1 MSQYLSQD
9 EIDALLNAVNDDAPP
24 ATDGSSALASAPAAN
39 TAPGNVANPA
49 GAEAAPKAA
58 VQNPAN
64 NERIFGRALQLEAIN
79 QNIQPYDITNQDRI
93 IRGRMP
99 MMDLINDRFTR
110 SFRVS
115 LSSVLRK
122 TTSVNV
128 INREMSK
135 FGELLTTL
143 PIPTCI
149 CVIRLNELR
158 GPALI
163 IIESKLSYAIIDSF
177 FGGRDRPFTKVD
189 GKEFTKIEL
198 TFMKRIMDIAIRDL
212 EEAWAPIQNLDAQF
226 MRAEINPQFASIV
239 PPSEVVLNTTYEIEF
254 ESASGTV
261 MVVFPYST
269 IEPVKQK
276 LSSTFQTDTDVVDTV
291 WSSYLTKHIQTV
303 ELIARVKLGEADIKL
318 SEIVNL
324 NVGDVIP
331 LTQDVSGELCVE
343 VEDVAKL
350 KCLSGIYKGSRAVQ
364 ITKKM
369 DI

>member
-1 MSQYLSQD
+1 MSQYLSQE
-9 EIDALLNAVNDDAPP
+9 EIDALLNAVNEDGTPQ
-24 ATDGSSALASAPAAN
+24 TNGSSALAVDSSVKQN
-39 TAPGNVANPA
+39 TPLSLAKSPNEKIGSVSD
-49 GAEAAPKAA
+49 E
-58 VQNPAN
+58 Q
-64 NERIFGRALQLEAIN
+64 NERIFGRALQLEAIS

-212 EEAWAPIQNLDAQF
+212 EESWAPIQALDAQF

-261 MVVFPYST
+261 MIVFPYST

-291 WSSYLTKHIQTV
+291 WSTYLTKHIQSV
-303 ELIARVKLGEADIKL
+303 EVAAKVKLGEAEIKL

-324 NVGDVIP
+324 QVGDIIP
-331 LTQDVSGELCVE
+331 LAQDVSGELIVE
-343 VEDVAKL
+343 MEDVAKL

-364 ITKKM
+364 ITKK
-369 DI
+369 IEL

>member
-9 EIDALLNAVNDDAPP
+9 EIDALLNAVNNEGT
-24 ATDGSSALASAPAAN
+24 ATTTPDG
-39 TAPGNVANPA
+39 
-49 GAEAAPKAA
+49 GAAA
-58 VQNPAN
+58 VQAN
-64 NERIFGRALQLEAIN
+64 ASPGGASGATGSNATTGKGNSAEEDDRIFGTAAPLEAIT

-149 CVIRLNELR
+149 CVLRLNELR

-177 FGGRDRPFTKVD
+177 FGGKDRPFTKVD

-212 EEAWAPIQNLDAQF
+212 EEAWSPIQVLDAQF

-276 LSSTFQTDTDVVDTV
+276 LSSTFQTDNDVVDTV
-291 WSSYLTKHIQTV
+291 WSSYLTKHINAIDA
-303 ELIARVKLGEADIKL
+303 IARVKLGEADIKL
-318 SEIVNL
+318 SDIL
-324 NVGDVIP
+324 GLQVGDIIP
-331 LTQDVSGELCVE
+331 LNQEVSGELSIEIEE
-343 VEDVAKL
+343 VTKL

-364 ITKKM
+364 ITKRVE
-369 DI
+369 

>member
-9 EIDALLNAVNDDAPP
+9 EIDALLNAVNEDPAPAVADATPKP
-24 ATDGSSALASAPAAN
+24 ATN
-39 TAPGNVANPA
+39 GNVALKMEDSVKE
-49 GAEAAPKAA
+49 GVGK
-58 VQNPAN
+58 
-64 NERIFGRALQLEAIN
+64 IFGSGTKDVNMTSGQLEAISVN
-79 QNIQPYDITNQDRI
+79 VQTYDITNQDRI

-149 CVIRLNELR
+149 CVLRLNELR

-177 FGGRDRPFTKVD
+177 FGGKDRPFTKVD

-198 TFMKRIMDIAIRDL
+198 TFMKRIIDIAIRDL
-212 EEAWAPIQNLDAQF
+212 EEAWTPIQPLDIQF
-226 MRAEINPQFASIV
+226 MRAEINPQFVGIV

-276 LSSTFQTDTDVVDTV
+276 LSSTFQTDNEVVDTV
-291 WSSYLTKHIQTV
+291 WTTYLSQHIRSAEATAS
-303 ELIARVKLGEADIKL
+303 IKLGEADIKL
-318 SEIVNL
+318 SDLISL

-331 LTQDVSGELCVE
+331 LNQEISGEINVE
-343 VEDVAKL
+343 IEEVAKL
-350 KCLSGIYKGSRAVQ
+350 KCLTGIYKGSRAVQ
-364 ITKKM
+364 ITRK
-369 DI
+369 IT

>member
-1 MSQYLSQD
+1 
-9 EIDALLNAVNDDAPP
+9 
-24 ATDGSSALASAPAAN
+24 
-39 TAPGNVANPA
+39 
-49 GAEAAPKAA
+49 
-58 VQNPAN
+58 
-64 NERIFGRALQLEAIN
+64 
-79 QNIQPYDITNQDRI
+79 NQDRI

-198 TFMKRIMDIAIRDL
+198 TFMKRIMDIA
-212 EEAWAPIQNLDAQF
+212 
-226 MRAEINPQFASIV
+226 
-239 PPSEVVLNTTYEIEF
+239 
-254 ESASGTV
+254 
-261 MVVFPYST
+261 
-269 IEPVKQK
+269 
-276 LSSTFQTDTDVVDTV
+276 
-291 WSSYLTKHIQTV
+291 
-303 ELIARVKLGEADIKL
+303 
-318 SEIVNL
+318 
-324 NVGDVIP
+324 
-331 LTQDVSGELCVE
+331 
-343 VEDVAKL
+343 
-350 KCLSGIYKGSRAVQ
+350 
-364 ITKKM
+364 
-369 DI
+369 

>member
-1 MSQYLSQD
+1 MAQFLSQD
-9 EIDALLNAVNDDAPP
+9 EIDALLGAVNDDAP
-24 ATDGSSALASAPAAN
+24 AAN
-39 TAPGNVANPA
+39 GAGTSAQATQSNQSTAGGKIAKASDSGGTAN
-49 GAEAAPKAA
+49 GA
-58 VQNPAN
+58 V
-64 NERIFGRALQLEAIN
+64 QLEAIA
-79 QNIQPYDITNQDRI
+79 QNVQPYDITNQDRI

-149 CVIRLNELR
+149 CVLRLNELR

-163 IIESKLSYAIIDSF
+163 IIESKLAYAIIDSF
-177 FGGRDRPFTKVD
+177 FGGKDRPFTKVD

-212 EEAWAPIQNLDAQF
+212 EESWAPIQELDAQF
-226 MRAEINPQFASIV
+226 MRAEINPQFVGIV

-254 ESASGTV
+254 ESASGTI
-261 MVVFPYST
+261 MIVFPYST

-276 LSSTFQTDTDVVDTV
+276 LSSTFQTDNEVIDTV
-291 WSSYLTKHIQTV
+291 WTTYLSQHIQSTKTSV
-303 ELIARVKLGEADIKL
+303 IVKLGETDIAMSDL
-318 SEIVNL
+318 VNL
-324 NVGDVIP
+324 KVGDVIP
-331 LTQDVSGELCVE
+331 LNQEISGELMIE
-343 VEDVAKL
+343 VEDVPKM
-350 KCLSGIYKGSRAVQ
+350 KCISGLYKGSRAVQ
-364 ITKKM
+364 ITDRLQKN
-369 DI
+369 

>member
-9 EIDALLNAVNDDAPP
+9 EIDALLNAVNEEPAPT
-24 ATDGSSALASAPAAN
+24 ADGTTASSADPSPGAGTVNAQAGSAPQAA
-39 TAPGNVANPA
+39 GGVS
-49 GAEAAPKAA
+49 
-58 VQNPAN
+58 VQ
-64 NERIFGRALQLEAIN
+64 EGDQVFGRPLQLEAIS
-79 QNIQPYDITNQDRI
+79 QTIQAYDITNQDRI

-149 CVIRLNELR
+149 CVLRLNELR

-163 IIESKLSYAIIDSF
+163 VIESKLSYAIIDSF

-212 EEAWAPIQNLDAQF
+212 EEAWMPIQNLDAQF

-254 ESASGTV
+254 ESASGTI
-261 MVVFPYST
+261 MIVFPYST

-291 WSSYLTKHIQTV
+291 WSSYLTKHIQSV
-303 ELIARVKLGEADIKL
+303 EATAKVKLGETDIKL
-318 SEIVNL
+318 SEVMGL
-324 NVGDVIP
+324 KVGDIIP
-331 LTQDVSGELCVE
+331 LNQDVSGELMVE
-343 VEDVAKL
+343 VEDVRKL
-350 KCLSGIYKGSRAVQ
+350 KCLSGLFKGSRAVQ
-364 ITKKM
+364 ITKRLE
-369 DI
+369 

>member
-9 EIDALLNAVNDDAPP
+9 EIDALLNAVNEEPAP
-24 ATDGSSALASAPAAN
+24 ATDGSSALA
-39 TAPGNVANPA
+39 
-49 GAEAAPKAA
+49 AAPVASSASSPAPTA
-58 VQNPAN
+58 VTSTSSNTSTVDAAN
-64 NERIFGRALQLEAIN
+64 NEKLFGRTLQLEAIN

-149 CVIRLNELR
+149 CVLRLNELR

-291 WSSYLTKHIQTV
+291 WSSYLTKHIQSV
-303 ELIARVKLGEADIKL
+303 ELIARVQLGEAQIKL

-324 NVGDVIP
+324 NVGDIIP
-331 LTQDVSGELCVE
+331 LSQDVSGELSVE
-343 VEDVAKL
+343 FEDVGKL
-350 KCLSGIYKGSRAVQ
+350 RCLSGIYKGSRAVQ
-364 ITKKM
+364 ITKK
-369 DI
+369 IEL

>member
-1 MSQYLSQD
+1 MSQYLNQN
-9 EIDALLNAVNDDAPP
+9 EIDALLNAVNEEGAP
-24 ATDGSSALASAPAAN
+24 ATDGNAAVANSAATAGAKNAAQGGSASGSISQNGVNAAN
-39 TAPGNVANPA
+39 S
-49 GAEAAPKAA
+49 EK
-58 VQNPAN
+58 
-64 NERIFGRALQLEAIN
+64 IFGRALQLESIN

-149 CVIRLNELR
+149 CVLRLNELR

-291 WSSYLTKHIQTV
+291 WSSYLTKHIQSV

-331 LTQDVSGELCVE
+331 LSQDVSGELCVE

-364 ITKKM
+364 ITKKVE
-369 DI
+369 I

>member
-9 EIDALLNAVNDDAPP
+9 EIDALLNAVNDDAAP
-24 ATDGSSALASAPAAN
+24 ASSAPTPAAASTMGNAALKLEPDPSESTGKIFGSSKSEP
-39 TAPGNVANPA
+39 TMSTG
-49 GAEAAPKAA
+49 
-58 VQNPAN
+58 
-64 NERIFGRALQLEAIN
+64 QLEAISATV
-79 QNIQPYDITNQDRI
+79 QTYDITNQDRI

-149 CVIRLNELR
+149 CVLRLNELR

-177 FGGRDRPFTKVD
+177 FGGKDRPFTKVD

-212 EEAWAPIQNLDAQF
+212 EEAWTPIQPLDIQF
-226 MRAEINPQFASIV
+226 MRAEINPQFVGIV

-276 LSSTFQTDTDVVDTV
+276 LSSTFQTDNEVVDTV
-291 WSSYLTKHIQTV
+291 WSTYLSQHIKFA
-303 ELIARVKLGEADIKL
+303 EAIASVKLGEAEIKL
-318 SEIVNL
+318 SDLISL
-324 NVGDVIP
+324 NVGDIIP
-331 LTQDVSGELCVE
+331 LNQEISGEINVE
-343 VEDVAKL
+343 IEDVAKL

-364 ITKKM
+364 IVRK
-369 DI
+369 IL

>member
-9 EIDALLNAVNDDAPP
+9 EIDALLNAVNDEPAPQ
-24 ATDGSSALASAPAAN
+24 TDGSSALATDTNQQQSAAKPNLEVVGSAS
-39 TAPGNVANPA
+39 
-49 GAEAAPKAA
+49 AAPSSDK
-58 VQNPAN
+58 V
-64 NERIFGRALQLEAIN
+64 FGRALQLEAIN

-291 WSSYLTKHIQTV
+291 WSSYLTKHINLV
-303 ELIARVKLGEADIKL
+303 EIIAKVKLGEAEIKL

-324 NVGDVIP
+324 QVGDIIP
-331 LTQDVSGELCVE
+331 LAQDVSGELVVE
-343 VEDVAKL
+343 IEDVAKL
-350 KCLSGIYKGSRAVQ
+350 KCLSGLYKGSRAVQ
-364 ITKKM
+364 VTKK
-369 DI
+369 IEL

>member
-1 MSQYLSQD
+1 MSQYLSQE
-9 EIDALLNAVNDDAPP
+9 EIDALLGAVGD
-24 ATDGSSALASAPAAN
+24 SAAPAADSGS
-39 TAPGNVANPA
+39 TAASSSTTSETSSAKSSQEKVYS
-49 GAEAAPKAA
+49 E
-58 VQNPAN
+58 Q
-64 NERIFGRALQLEAIN
+64 GRVEAIN
-79 QNIQPYDITNQDRI
+79 VNVQSYDITNQDRI

-122 TTSVNV
+122 TTAVNV

-149 CVIRLNELR
+149 CVLRLNELR
-158 GPALI
+158 GQALI
-163 IIESKLSYAIIDSF
+163 IIESKLAYAIIDSF
-177 FGGRDRPFTKVD
+177 FGGKDRPFTKVD

-212 EEAWAPIQNLDAQF
+212 EESWAPIQPLDAQF
-226 MRAEINPQFASIV
+226 MRAEINPQFAGIV

-261 MVVFPYST
+261 MIVFPYST

-276 LSSTFQTDTDVVDTV
+276 LSSTFQTDNEVVDTV
-291 WSSYLTKHIQTV
+291 WSTYLSHHIKSAPA
-303 ELIARVKLGEADIKL
+303 EAKVKLGEVDISLADLL
-318 SEIVNL
+318 SL
-324 NVGDVIP
+324 SVGDVIP
-331 LTQDVSGELCVE
+331 LNQEISGELTVE
-343 VEDVAKL
+343 IEDVVKMR
-350 KCLSGIYKGSRAVQ
+350 CLSGIYKGSRAVQ
-364 ITKKM
+364 ITK
-369 DI
+369 ILE

>member
-9 EIDALLNAVNDDAPP
+9 EIDALLNAVNEDPTPTAGATPAAGAAAP
-24 ATDGSSALASAPAAN
+24 TGSGGAVTNAAGANAAQGSVTQQAPAEEQ
-39 TAPGNVANPA
+39 V
-49 GAEAAPKAA
+49 
-58 VQNPAN
+58 
-64 NERIFGRALQLEAIN
+64 FGRPLQLEAIS
-79 QNIQPYDITNQDRI
+79 QTIQAYDITNQDRI

-149 CVIRLNELR
+149 CVLRLNELR

-163 IIESKLSYAIIDSF
+163 VIESKLSYAIIDSF

-212 EEAWAPIQNLDAQF
+212 EEAWVPIQNLDAQF

-254 ESASGTV
+254 ESASGTI

-276 LSSTFQTDTDVVDTV
+276 LSSTFQTDTDIVDTV
-291 WSSYLTKHIQTV
+291 WSSYLTKHIQSV
-303 ELIARVKLGEADIKL
+303 EAVAKVKLGEADIKL
-318 SEIVNL
+318 SEVL
-324 NVGDVIP
+324 SLKEGDIIP
-331 LTQDVSGELCVE
+331 LNQDVSGELLVE
-343 VEDVAKL
+343 IEDVRKL
-350 KCLSGIYKGSRAVQ
+350 KCLSGLYKGSRAVQ
-364 ITKKM
+364 ITKRL
-369 DI
+369 DQ

>member
-9 EIDALLNAVNDDAPP
+9 EIDALLNAVNEEPTP
-24 ATDGSSALASAPAAN
+24 SAGAASAQAAAN
-39 TAPGNVANPA
+39 QTSGGATAQNVSGGGAQTQGAVNQAPGEEQV
-49 GAEAAPKAA
+49 
-58 VQNPAN
+58 
-64 NERIFGRALQLEAIN
+64 FGRPLQLEAIS
-79 QNIQPYDITNQDRI
+79 QTIQPYDITNQDRI

-149 CVIRLNELR
+149 CVLRLNELR

-163 IIESKLSYAIIDSF
+163 VIESKLSYAIIDSF

-212 EEAWAPIQNLDAQF
+212 EEAWVPIQNLDAQF

-254 ESASGTV
+254 ESASGTI

-276 LSSTFQTDTDVVDTV
+276 LSSTFQTDTDIVDTV
-291 WSSYLTKHIQTV
+291 WSSYLTKHIHSV
-303 ELIARVKLGEADIKL
+303 EAIARVKLGEADVKL
-318 SEIVNL
+318 SEIL
-324 NVGDVIP
+324 SLKEGDIIP
-331 LTQDVSGELCVE
+331 LNQDVSGELMVE
-343 VEDVAKL
+343 VEDVRKL
-350 KCLSGIYKGSRAVQ
+350 KCLSGLYKGSRAVQ
-364 ITKKM
+364 ITKRV
-369 DI
+369 D